1 LPYEQAAALT
11 EVGAGIVLQ
20 PNGIRMLRRL
30 GFGEELGRLGAR
42 WLDSQFLHADGAYPG
57 QLLEMDRQLSRLV
70 FKSPYEGHA
79 FVNFVIPLV
88 GTRFG
93 SRA

>member
-1 LPYEQAAALT
+1 MGQHPSCIRAGVRLRHASSAAK
-11 EVGAGIVLQ
+11 Q
-20 PNGIRMLRRL
+20 YK
-30 GFGEELGRLGAR
+30 
-42 WLDSQFLHADGAYPG
+42 DGYPG
-57 QLLEMDRQLSRLV
+57 QLSETMDRQLSRLV

-88 GTRFG
+88 GTGFG